1 MTENSSVNTCVN
13 SAEDAISPRLEANDG
28 ANDGAGVRVGEG
40 RSDLDGKGRKP
51 IPWKGVS
58 TLVGCLLTHLT
69 LGAFYTYGD
78 YRMECEDQKVTLRS
92 VSHQR
97 PCKKMTL

>member
-13 SAEDAISPRLEANDG
+13 SAEDATSPPLEANDG
-28 ANDGAGVRVGEG
+28 AGLRVGEG
-40 RSDLDGKGRKP
+40 RSDLDGGKGRKP

>member
-1 MTENSSVNTCVN
+1 MMENSSVNAPVN
-13 SAEDAISPRLEANDG
+13 SAEDAISPPLEANNG
-28 ANDGAGVRVGEG
+28 ANVHIGEG
-40 RSDLDGKGRKP
+40 RSDLEGKQRKP

-78 YRMECEDQKVTLRS
+78 YRMEYQDQKVVLRS
-92 VSHQR
+92 VSHQIPR
-97 PCKKMTL
+97 KDW